1 MNIRDLKSKFASWLM
16 RDAINQEVDL
26 QVKKFFDSRNQDRQS
41 FREHEAQSRL
51 GKLWIVVSNEIE
63 DIRVCYGKEFMF
75 ITMDNTPA
83 VVFHDVVTGED
94 LICGGAI
101 LAYNEQR
108 YLALVGM
115 DPNARISLFFN
126 REEHKPTDKTKTQAR
141 PTTPVSEQIEKTRLA
156 VEKFI
161 KV

>member
-26 QVKKFFDSRNQDRQS
+26 RVKKFFDTRNYDHHRSRAY
-41 FREHEAQSRL
+41 EAQSRL

-63 DIRVCYGKEFMF
+63 DIRVCYGKELRLL
-75 ITMDNTPA
+75 TMSDIPT
-83 VVFHDVVTGED
+83 VVYQDVVTGED
-94 LICGGAI
+94 LICSGVI

-141 PTTPVSEQIEKTRLA
+141 AITPVSEQIEKTRLA

-161 KV
+161 KM